1 MHAEHVSHR
10 RRCHVGPRD
19 LTSQLASGQTG
30 GEYTALLECGYQ
42 IFKHLAMIVAMIVCV
57 IVCLVSDRAVK
68 YQEARVQG
76 VLQIVKCQCCR

>member
-1 MHAEHVSHR
+1 MNNGFWWLLMHAEHVSHR

-42 IFKHLAMIVAMIVCV
+42 IFKLW
-57 IVCLVSDRAVK
+57 L
-68 YQEARVQG
+68 
-76 VLQIVKCQCCR
+76 

>member
-1 MHAEHVSHR
+1 
-10 RRCHVGPRD
+10 
-19 LTSQLASGQTG
+19 
-30 GEYTALLECGYQ
+30 
-42 IFKHLAMIVAMIVCV
+42 MIVAMIVCV